1 VRSGF
6 RPSLLF
12 RLLRHGVGKNE
23 TSLNNHHNGAGIGRP
38 EIIWQFLRLFL
49 RSRVSPNYHPRSGLD
64 RRPDHDV
71 GQDPPRKLGSL
82 ERFKVCRRLRRRRVV
97 RLSVPIEFPRNFIS
111 FTSPHFNL

>member
-82 ERFKVCRRLRRRRVV
+82 ERFKVCRRRPSSSCRPSV
-97 RLSVPIEFPRNFIS
+97 RTYWVP
-111 FTSPHFNL
+111 T